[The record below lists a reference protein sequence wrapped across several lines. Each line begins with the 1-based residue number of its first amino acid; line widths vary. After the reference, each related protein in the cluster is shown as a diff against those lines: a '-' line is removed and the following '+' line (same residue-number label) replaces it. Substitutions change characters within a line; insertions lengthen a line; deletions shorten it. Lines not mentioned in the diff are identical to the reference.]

1 MEAIFFL
8 LLGAAIFSQS
18 GQVLGLYAEGR
29 TVGVLTMGI
38 GVLMLGTFML
48 GTTITPSLIS
58 GEGASELMTALTAL
72 VMLWALYSLA
82 VGAQSLW
89 DMDTRPI
96 GVYNFFLA
104 VSSLVVFLIF
114 ALSMA
119 EGGVFEHRT
128 GVWLAMSV
136 VPLILTLISA
146 ITFFHLTFQLQV
158 LRLVSG
164 WAMLL
169 GGAVVGL
176 VGLWG
181 LASTIN

>member
-119 EGGVFEHRT
+119 EGGVFEHGT

>member
-1 MEAIFFL
+1 MEGIFFL
-8 LLGAAIFSQS
+8 LIGAAIFSQA
-18 GQVLGLYAEGR
+18 GHVLGLYSEGR
-29 TVGVLTMGI
+29 TI
-38 GVLMLGTFML
+38 GVLSMSLGLLTLGTFML
-48 GTTITPSLIS
+48 GTAIAPTLIS
-58 GEGASELMTALTAL
+58 GDGTAALMTALAAL
-72 VMLWALYSLA
+72 VMLWATYSLA

-96 GVYNFFLA
+96 GVYSFFLA
-104 VSSLVVFLIF
+104 IGSLVVFLIF

-119 EGGVFEHRT
+119 EGGVFEHGT

-136 VPLILTLISA
+136 VPLILTIISS
-146 ITFFHLTFQLQV
+146 IIFFHLTFQLQA

-169 GGAVVGL
+169 GGAVVGI

-181 LASTIN
+181 LASAIT